1 MNWISN
7 FVRPRIRALV
17 TKKEVPDNLWEK
29 CPGCGAMLFK
39 RELEETWKELAN
51 AVHTLTN
58 NTY

>member
-17 TKKEVPDNLWEK
+17 AKREVPDNLWEK

-39 RELEETWKELAN
+39 RELEETWNVCRACGY
-51 AVHTLTN
+51 H
-58 NTY
+58 